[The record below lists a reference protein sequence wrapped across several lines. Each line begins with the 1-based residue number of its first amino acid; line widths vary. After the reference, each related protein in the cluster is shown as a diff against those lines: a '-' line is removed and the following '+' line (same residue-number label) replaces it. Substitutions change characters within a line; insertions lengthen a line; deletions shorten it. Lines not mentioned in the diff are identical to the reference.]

1 MLWRLFAVLV
11 LGGFIAIYSCEPVSR
26 KHLLKTSGTI
36 ECASNGDD
44 ISKCK
49 THESADTSSP
59 NSKNQTQSNKE
70 ARQRLLDDIND
81 VSEVSAR
88 KKDKKGK
95 DRIVFYMLAALKAA
109 LLYGLLHG
117 VAALAGK
124 AILLAKVAI
133 AIAIA
138 AIVKKNDSEK
148 VSYEIVKHPHTSYIQ
163 THSSSV
169 DYDHR
174 SDYNDDRNDYL
185 YEHRKRRQLIF

>member
-1 MLWRLFAVLV
+1 MLWRLFVVLV

-81 VSEVSAR
+81 VSEGENSCWFFKNKPAVLYYNMQLR
-88 KKDKKGK
+88 KVIACFIFFFRVILDQEKDIK
-95 DRIVFYMLAALKAA
+95 
-109 LLYGLLHG
+109 
-117 VAALAGK
+117 
-124 AILLAKVAI
+124 
-133 AIAIA
+133 
-138 AIVKKNDSEK
+138 
-148 VSYEIVKHPHTSYIQ
+148 
-163 THSSSV
+163 
-169 DYDHR
+169 
-174 SDYNDDRNDYL
+174 
-185 YEHRKRRQLIF
+185 

>member
-11 LGGFIAIYSCEPVSR
+11 LGGFIAIYSCEPVNR
-26 KHLLKTSGTI
+26 KHLLKASGTI
-36 ECASNGDD
+36 ECASNEGD

-49 THESADTSSP
+49 TNEPADTSSP
-59 NSKNQTQSNKE
+59 NSKNQTQSNRK
-70 ARQRLLDDIND
+70 ARQKLPDNIND
-81 VSEVSAR
+81 VGEVSAR

-95 DRIVFYMLAALKAA
+95 GRIIFYMLAALKAA
-109 LLYGLLHG
+109 LVYGLLHG
-117 VAALAGK
+117 IAALAGK

-138 AIVKKNDSEK
+138 AILKKNDSEK

-174 SDYNDDRNDYL
+174 NDYGDDRNDYL
-185 YEHRKRRQLIF
+185 YEHRKRRQLVF